1 VGTFRLWSDEI
12 EAMRA
17 EARAVIEASQ
27 ASMMLQPKPSPD
39 LPRDEQIEHARQS
52 MVVVTFPIPEAEERE
67 IGGVPCR
74 IIRPDGAPRAIYLH
88 FHGGGMIS
96 GSAAVMDIPNQ
107 MIAKEHGV
115 VVVSVEYRL
124 APEFPWPAGPDD
136 GVAVARELLGAVGAE
151 LGSDRLLMGGESAG
165 GYMAAAVALRVRDEL
180 GAIERVFG
188 LDLTYGVH
196 DWSGNASQLGRR
208 ATEDFDVLSPDFMRL
223 AIECYVP
230 GRTDDERRAP
240 EISPAYADL
249 HGLPPCFISVGTA
262 DHLLDDSLM
271 FATRAAAAGVS
282 VDLHVLPELS
292 HGFQMFDCAMTRHWF
307 AAHSAWMAARLG

>member
-1 VGTFRLWSDEI
+1 MGTFRLWSDEV
-12 EAMRA
+12 EAMRP
-17 EARAVIEASQ
+17 EARAVIDAGQ
-27 ASMMLQPKPSPD
+27 ATMMMQPKPSPD
-39 LPRDEQIEHARQS
+39 LPRDEQVEIARQS
-52 MVVVTFPIPEAEERE
+52 MVVVTFPIPEAEERK
-67 IGGVPCR
+67 IAGVPCR
-74 IIRPDGAPRAIYLH
+74 IIRPDGPPRAIYLH

-96 GSAAVMDIPNQ
+96 GSASVMDIPNQ
-107 MIAKEHGV
+107 MTAKAHGV
-115 VVVSVEYRL
+115 VVVSVDYRQ
-124 APEFPWPAGPDD
+124 APEFPYPAGPDD

-180 GAIERVFG
+180 DAIDRVIG

-208 ATEDFDVLSPDFMRL
+208 GVEDFDILSPDFMRL

-249 HGLPPCFISVGTA
+249 HGLPPCIVSVGTC
-262 DHLLDDSLM
+262 DHLLDDSLL
-271 FATRAAAAGVS
+271 FATRAVAAGVS
-282 VDLHVLPELS
+282 VDLLVLPELS
-292 HGFQMFDCAMTRHWF
+292 HGFQMFDCEMTRHWF
-307 AAHSAWMAARLG
+307 AAHSAWISARLG